1 MRACSALAL
10 GLALVA
16 CVGVAG
22 CGRSSATSQPN
33 PSAVPSVGQGSPL
46 SLQADVTLRWVNRG
60 EQVQQGTVALTSGG
74 DVCWNVTWTKDTMW
88 RYPAGSHDLMVYSA
102 QTHRLCELYT
112 KANGALEQGGDVEE
126 GLWSPLLA
134 GDHTFFALG
143 LASYAAVVRAAVV
156 DGLRSVP
163 LKTVTFAGRPAW
175 QMEVTHSGQHVTAVV
190 DKASGVLVYGSWA
203 TLAGG
208 ADRQREEVS
217 LSNLHFGSQLPA
229 ATFAPPPAAATL
241 QPSDDYV
248 HFTTVAGAAARVG
261 YPVMRPHWLPS
272 GYSLAAV
279 ATRPETAVG
288 PLDWILGATMG
299 GPYVDLAKRPDRET
313 DLVFTDGLRSCWIFT
328 APIGKATELP
338 QSMAG
343 AAARLPGHV
352 TTRLT
357 HGAFAGKVASTW
369 FDAVSGQVGL
379 TVGNGRFVV
388 LVSGDLAP
396 SEMVRVA
403 DSLEAGAP

>member
-1 MRACSALAL
+1 MRARSALAL

-16 CVGVAG
+16 CVAVAG
-22 CGRSSATSQPN
+22 CGSSSGTPQPS
-33 PSAVPSVGQGSPL
+33 PSAVSPLGHGSPVT
-46 SLQADVTLRWVNRG
+46 LQADVTLRWVNRG

-74 DVCWNVTWTKDTMW
+74 DVCWDVTWTKDTMF
-88 RYPAGSHDLMVYSA
+88 RYPAGLHDLMVYSA
-102 QTHRLCELYT
+102 QTHRLYELYT

-126 GLWSPLLA
+126 DLWSPLLA

-143 LASYAAVVRAAVV
+143 LANYAAVVRAAVV
-156 DGLRSVP
+156 DGLHDVTF
-163 LKTVTFAGRPAW
+163 KTVAFAGRPAW
-175 QMEVTHSGQHVTAVV
+175 QMEVTRSGQQVKAVV

-208 ADRQREEVS
+208 ADRQLEEVS

-229 ATFAPPPAAATL
+229 ATFAPPAAAATL
-241 QPSDDYV
+241 QPTDRYV

-261 YPVMRPHWLPS
+261 YPAMRPHWLPS
-272 GYSLAAV
+272 GYDLAAV

-288 PLDWILGATMG
+288 PLDWIPGATLG

-313 DLVFTDGLRSCWIFT
+313 DLVFTDGLRSFWIFM
-328 APIGKATELP
+328 APVGKKTGLAP
-338 QSMAG
+338 SMAR
-343 AAARLPGHV
+343 AAARLGGHA

-357 HGAFAGKVASTW
+357 HDAFAGRVASSW
-369 FDAVSGQVGL
+369 LSPVSGSSGL
-379 TVGNGRFVV
+379 AVGNSRFVV

-403 DSLEAGAP
+403 ESLEAGAQ